1 MPNDKI
7 NQVLR
12 DRKIKSKV
20 FLTQNE
26 KLLTIVNNELLNT
39 INKFK
44 INNKMFQNNFRE
56 IRPISGN

>member
-1 MPNDKI
+1 
-7 NQVLR
+7 
-12 DRKIKSKV
+12 
-20 FLTQNE
+20 
-26 KLLTIVNNELLNT
+26 LLTIVNNELLNT